1 MGRRPAEVAH
11 RAPVNR
17 ERVLTVA
24 LAVADGEGIEAVT
37 MRRLAREMGVE
48 AASLYHHVHGKDEIL
63 DGLVDLVAAEIE
75 PSVPSAGWREAI
87 GQRAHDT
94 RTCLRRHPWAVSL
107 MASRT
112 SPGPATLRLL
122 ETGIRCFREGGF
134 SVLLAAHAISVVD
147 SYVHGFVLQE
157 VNLPFRGEAELAAM
171 TGAIMETFPA
181 SEFPFLFEMT
191 VQHVLLPGYDYGS
204 EFDSGLEVVLD
215 GVAGLLERT

>member
-75 PSVPSAGWREAI
+75 PRPSAGWREAI
-87 GQRAHDT
+87 GQRAHAPARACAAT
-94 RTCLRRHPWAVSL
+94 
-107 MASRT
+107 
-112 SPGPATLRLL
+112 PGP
-122 ETGIRCFREGGF
+122 
-134 SVLLAAHAISVVD
+134 
-147 SYVHGFVLQE
+147 
-157 VNLPFRGEAELAAM
+157 
-171 TGAIMETFPA
+171 
-181 SEFPFLFEMT
+181 
-191 VQHVLLPGYDYGS
+191 
-204 EFDSGLEVVLD
+204 
-215 GVAGLLERT
+215 